1 MDFCVFKPKTAY
13 EMRISDWSSDVCSSD
28 LSRDSLRRD
37 ARSRRARPGRGCR
50 QPAGAVEA
58 ARQTRVRRGSGR
70 EWRTMNPLEVE
81 AIRSQLRPPA
91 YVRGT
96 PAAIALWRAGAAQP
110 PATPALDRMPPI
122 PTAPTTF
129 HIHPPTRL

>member
-50 QPAGAVEA
+50 QHAGAVEA

-70 EWRTMNPLEVE
+70 ECRTMNRLDVE
-81 AIRSQLRPPA
+81 ALRA
-91 YVRGT
+91 QVRALDSVRGT
-96 PAAIALWRAGAAQP
+96 PPEIALWPAGDAEARANLAIEGIDLDPAA
-110 PATPALDRMPPI
+110 
-122 PTAPTTF
+122 TANLQILP
-129 HIHPPTRL
+129 HQ

>member
-50 QPAGAVEA
+50 QHAGAVEA

-70 EWRTMNPLEVE
+70 EGRTMNRLDVE
-81 AIRSQLRPPA
+81 EIRAPA
-91 YVRGT
+91 RAPDHVRGT
-96 PAAIALWRAGAAQP
+96 PAETATWRQGAAQP
-110 PATPALDRMPPI
+110 PATLATEHPANDAA
-122 PTAPTTF
+122 APAPQTQKRT
-129 HIHPPTRL
+129 